1 MQCSNFQSFS
11 PLKKKPII
19 LIMFSLKNFSFSA
32 MTERF
37 GQSFKRF
44 PVAMLLSLFLGCYLI
59 YLNHGGTQGF
69 IKDFLFV
76 FYPATG
82 AVLAVAL
89 TLITEEFKNW
99 KVAALVQAIVHVA
112 WLAVS
117 VYLAGFDRF
126 STPQIIAVSAT
137 IAAMSL
143 SVFVACFYRK
153 HQDVQFWNF
162 SIRTVMALGL
172 SVAICALLTLGL
184 ILFLESLK
192 MLFGIEVDDGPF
204 GDLTAVCMTMLA
216 PALFMN
222 LIPKGEN
229 KHLDTVVEFS
239 RFSKGVVQ
247 YLFVPLLALY
257 MITLYIYAAQ
267 ILFEWKLPVGGVS
280 YLVSGSMVLMVL
292 LIYITYPI
300 QHQEGNRFFKRLTR
314 WLPVV
319 MLPLL
324 ALMTVAIWRRLSDYG
339 ITVSRLYLL
348 VFNLWCYAVC
358 LWLIITR
365 NKRIWLIPAS
375 FAVILLLISV
385 GPQSI
390 TNVTLSQLK
399 KEVRTAFTA
408 SGLTRFPLSGAQYA
422 NWLETVDHK
431 TAASIDGKLD
441 YIQDFYRFN
450 DITDLVAKDVVL
462 GRIAKM
468 DETKSESNGYEYY
481 SNWRMIQ
488 QMDIPSQYRKMEWVE
503 MGADCLVDVK
513 DDLMTI
519 DIKPKNGKEQMFEL
533 SVRALIALDEKKW
546 EKEIPGPLVMQN
558 DKALFVVN
566 HFTLSINEKKTV
578 DFVNLDGMLFTK

>member
-1 MQCSNFQSFS
+1 
-11 PLKKKPII
+11 
-19 LIMFSLKNFSFSA
+19 
-32 MTERF
+32 
-37 GQSFKRF
+37 
-44 PVAMLLSLFLGCYLI
+44 
-59 YLNHGGTQGF
+59 
-69 IKDFLFV
+69 
-76 FYPATG
+76 
-82 AVLAVAL
+82 
-89 TLITEEFKNW
+89 
-99 KVAALVQAIVHVA
+99 
-112 WLAVS
+112 
-117 VYLAGFDRF
+117 
-126 STPQIIAVSAT
+126 
-137 IAAMSL
+137 
-143 SVFVACFYRK
+143 
-153 HQDVQFWNF
+153 
-162 SIRTVMALGL
+162 
-172 SVAICALLTLGL
+172 
-184 ILFLESLK
+184 
-192 MLFGIEVDDGPF
+192 
-204 GDLTAVCMTMLA
+204 
-216 PALFMN
+216 
-222 LIPKGEN
+222 
-229 KHLDTVVEFS
+229 
-239 RFSKGVVQ
+239 
-247 YLFVPLLALY
+247 
-257 MITLYIYAAQ
+257 
-267 ILFEWKLPVGGVS
+267 
-280 YLVSGSMVLMVL
+280 MVLMIL
-292 LIYITYPI
+292 LIYASFPI
-300 QHQEGNRFFKRLTR
+300 QYQEGNRLFKGITRL
-314 WLPVV
+314 LPVI

-324 ALMTVAIWRRLSDYG
+324 ALMTVAIGRRLSDYG

-450 DITDLVAKDVVL
+450 DITDLVAKDAVL

-481 SNWRMIQ
+481 SNWRMIR

-546 EKEIPGPLVMQN
+546 EKEIPSPLVMQN
-558 DKALFVVN
+558 DEALFVVN

-578 DFVNLDGMLFTK
+578 DFVNLDGMLFTN